1 VVKKITVYTESG
13 PQLIDVVGKEES
25 IPIEGRPNFT
35 QMELGVCFAFGFAMG
50 GGFGF
55 GLCYLL
61 FFL

>member
-1 VVKKITVYTESG
+1 MKKITVYTESG

-35 QMELGVCFAFGFAMG
+35 QMELGVAFLLGLVIG
-50 GGFGF
+50 TLFGF
-55 GLCYLL
+55 GLCYLI